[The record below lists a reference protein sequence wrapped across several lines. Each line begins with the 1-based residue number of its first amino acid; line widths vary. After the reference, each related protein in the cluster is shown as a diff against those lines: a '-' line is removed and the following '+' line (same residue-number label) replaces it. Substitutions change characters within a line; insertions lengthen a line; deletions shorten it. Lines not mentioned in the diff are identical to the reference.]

1 MASRLAILRRD
12 KWTCRMPVCLHPGAS
27 GGPDRKIDP
36 KLERGSPWAATV
48 DHVVPRSLGGSDRGE
63 NLRAAQALCNQGAA
77 QGLHHG
83 VRSRTV
89 PVRRGPQGGIITDP
103 YDRIRQAERDRR
115 ASA

>member
-48 DHVVPRSLGGSDRGE
+48 DHVVPRTLERRDEHGSD
-63 NLRAAQALCNQGAA
+63 LTAGAEEA
-77 QGLHHG
+77 EPHE
-83 VRSRTV
+83 RS
-89 PVRRGPQGGIITDP
+89 
-103 YDRIRQAERDRR
+103 
-115 ASA
+115 ASAGFT